1 MNKGVKGMLIKFR
14 INGEPREMNV
24 SYEDRL
30 LDVIR
35 EDLGLT
41 GTKEGCGEG
50 ECGACTVIM
59 DNKNVASCLI
69 YAYQA
74 NNKELYTI
82 EGKNKMVELEIIEN
96 AYVDVGAV
104 QCGYCIPGMIMSTRV
119 LLNRTVDPTVEEIKK
134 ALEGNFC
141 RCTGYVKIIEAVQLA
156 AKRIK
161 EAR

>member
-1 MNKGVKGMLIKFR
+1 MLIKFK
-14 INGEPREMNV
+14 INGEAREVDV
-24 SYEDRL
+24 SYDDRL

-50 ECGACTVIM
+50 ECGACTIIM
-59 DNKNVASCLI
+59 DNKNVASCLL

-74 NNKELYTI
+74 DNKELYTI
-82 EGKNKMVELEIIEN
+82 EGKDKMEELEIIEN
-96 AYVDVGAV
+96 AFVDAGAV
-104 QCGYCIPGMIMSTRV
+104 QCGYCIPGMVMSTRV
-119 LLNRTVDPTVEEIKK
+119 LLNRNLSPTVEEIKK

-156 AKRIK
+156 ATRMR
-161 EAR
+161 EER

>member
-1 MNKGVKGMLIKFR
+1 MLIKFK
-14 INGEPREMNV
+14 INGEHREVDV

-59 DNKNVASCLI
+59 DNKNVASCLM

-96 AYVDVGAV
+96 AFVDVGAV

-119 LLNRTVDPTVEEIKK
+119 LLNKTVNPTVDEIKK

>member
-1 MNKGVKGMLIKFR
+1 MLIKFK
-14 INGEPREMNV
+14 INGEAREVDV
-24 SYEDRL
+24 SYDDRL

-50 ECGACTVIM
+50 ECGACTIIM
-59 DNKNVASCLI
+59 DNKNVAACLL

-74 NNKELYTI
+74 DNKELYTI
-82 EGKNKMVELEIIEN
+82 EGKNKLEELEIIEN
-96 AYVDVGAV
+96 AFVDAGAV
-104 QCGYCIPGMIMSTRV
+104 QCGYCIPGMVMSTRV
-119 LLNRTVDPTVEEIKK
+119 LLNRNLSPTVEEIKK

-156 AKRIK
+156 ARRMR
-161 EAR
+161 EER

>member
-1 MNKGVKGMLIKFR
+1 MLIKFK
-14 INGEPREMNV
+14 INGKAREVDV
-24 SYEDRL
+24 SYDDRL

-50 ECGACTVIM
+50 ECGACTIIM
-59 DNKNVASCLI
+59 DNKNVAACLL

-74 NNKELYTI
+74 DNKELYTI
-82 EGKNKMVELEIIEN
+82 EGKNKMEELEIIEN
-96 AYVDVGAV
+96 AFVDAGAV
-104 QCGYCIPGMIMSTRV
+104 QCGYCIPGMVMSTRV
-119 LLNRTVDPTVEEIKK
+119 LLNRNLSPTVEEIKK

-156 AKRIK
+156 ATRMR